1 MKKQRELIWILFILL
16 TAIMFLSGCSGNN
29 GSYLAPISVLPY
41 TSGEYGSLKGVI
53 RTNFKPYR
61 YFNLVKE
68 GEPGEDDYVQ
78 ILSSGYG
85 SDDNSSFIIVDG
97 DTFEVLVNENTDVL
111 DFDIKDEVN
120 TRVKAN
126 IRIGGKT
133 YSYNPEFEEEY
144 TVDEIPVG
152 FHSLSIEVDGFE
164 VYTENIMVENG
175 EKIRDFLIE
184 PAEYEAPNYFKN
196 ISRVYCT
203 ITDFEE
209 KEKSDEDEDEDE
221 EEEEENNNDVEE
233 GEKEKY
239 LKILWNRITR
249 FSKKEISVYVD
260 DSNLVV
266 NGLNEYKEDLI
277 EMLALWENA
286 GAGIIFE
293 FINDREKADIS
304 VLWEDISE
312 TYKSSLTDSE
322 NPYRVFKPVITLGL
336 FNSNGGKINTTFRR
350 AVMARE
356 IGRSL
361 GLIGNSGN
369 NNDIMYYGDNLNIEG
384 DVTLSIADKNTLI
397 MLYNTVP
404 AISEKTYNL
413 N

>member
-16 TAIMFLSGCSGNN
+16 TAIMFLSGCNGNN

-41 TSGEYGSLKGVI
+41 TSGDYGSLKGVI

-61 YFNLVKE
+61 YFNLIKL
-68 GEPGEDDYVQ
+68 GEPGEDDPVLF
-78 ILSSGYG
+78 LSSGGEMY
-85 SDDNSSFIIVDG
+85 DDSTFVVVDG
-97 DTFEVLVNENTDVL
+97 DTFEVMQKNNTDIL
-111 DFDIKDEVN
+111 DFNLDDEIN
-120 TRVKAN
+120 TRIKAN

-144 TVDEIPVG
+144 TVDDIPVG
-152 FHSLSIEVDGFE
+152 FHSLSIEVNGFE
-164 VYTENIMVENG
+164 VYKENIMVEDG
-175 EKIRDFLIE
+175 EKIKNFNIE
-184 PAEYEAPNYFKN
+184 PVEYKAPNYFRK

-209 KEKSDEDEDEDE
+209 KEKSDEDEE
-221 EEEEENNNDVEE
+221 EFTNTETKKKEER
-233 GEKEKY
+233 EKF
-239 LKILWNRITR
+239 LKILWNKVTR
-249 FSKKEISVYVD
+249 FSKKDISVYID
-260 DSNLVV
+260 DSNLVS
-266 NGLNEYKEDLI
+266 NGLNEYKYDLI
-277 EMLALWENA
+277 DMLALWENTD
-286 GAGIIFE
+286 AGIVFN
-293 FINDREKADIS
+293 FITDREKADIT
-304 VLWEDISE
+304 VLWEDIS
-312 TYKSSLTDSE
+312 SSYNWSMTDSE
-322 NPYRVFKPVITLGL
+322 NPYRVFKPVITLAL
-336 FNSNGGKINTTFRR
+336 FNSSGNKINTTFRR

-369 NNDIMYYGDNLNIEG
+369 NNDIMYYGSDLNIEG
-384 DVTLSIADKNTLI
+384 DITLSASDKNTLI